1 MNLVNLWYKYRNRFL
16 NSNEL
21 LEQLEMID
29 LSAYKKSEIYE
40 IKKLVEDIKFIK
52 ETTENELDEIE
63 VERLKKL
70 DCMIKTFEEG
80 TNDTKIEKLLEELYR
95 EKKKVKDGGKLY
107 ETVLSLLSHHT
118 LVNQYV
124 EKMTA
129 KETLELIT
137 QYIDVPYPLKLTQDT
152 FNDLVQVGVDE
163 DNREALWRLAVHY
176 QGSMD
181 FTLIEDYFI
190 EKRDVYYLVE
200 LICSVGE
207 YLDKEKLLEK
217 VKATKDTT
225 FIASVLEKGKEYGA
239 IADEV

>member
-1 MNLVNLWYKYRNRFL
+1 
-16 NSNEL
+16 
-21 LEQLEMID
+21 
-29 LSAYKKSEIYE
+29 
-40 IKKLVEDIKFIK
+40 
-52 ETTENELDEIE
+52 
-63 VERLKKL
+63 
-70 DCMIKTFEEG
+70 MIKTFEES

-107 ETVLSLLSHHT
+107 ENVLSLLSHHT
-118 LVNQYV
+118 LVNQYI

-129 KETLELIT
+129 KEMLELIT
-137 QYIDVPYPLKLTQDT
+137 QYIAVPYPPKLAQDT
-152 FNDLVQVGVDE
+152 FNDLVQVGVEE

-176 QGSMD
+176 QGGMD

-217 VKATKDTT
+217 VKATKEKT
-225 FIASVLEKGKEYGA
+225 FIAAVLEKGKKYGV
-239 IADEV
+239 IEDEM